1 MTRTEVIESMANRTG
16 MDKKEVKKFLEDLT
30 MLIEETIKAGGE
42 VPLKGLGKFKVHHRK
57 ARMGRNP
64 LTGEEIQI
72 PAKTVVKF
80 TIAKALKNLIP
91 A

>member
-16 MDKKEVKKFLEDLT
+16 MERKEVKKFFEDLT
-30 MLIEETIKAGGE
+30 MLIEDNIKAGGE

-80 TIAKALKNLIP
+80 TIAKGLKNLI
-91 A
+91 

>member
-1 MTRTEVIESMANRTG
+1 
-16 MDKKEVKKFLEDLT
+16 
-30 MLIEETIKAGGE
+30 

-80 TIAKALKNLIP
+80 TIAKALKNLI
-91 A
+91 